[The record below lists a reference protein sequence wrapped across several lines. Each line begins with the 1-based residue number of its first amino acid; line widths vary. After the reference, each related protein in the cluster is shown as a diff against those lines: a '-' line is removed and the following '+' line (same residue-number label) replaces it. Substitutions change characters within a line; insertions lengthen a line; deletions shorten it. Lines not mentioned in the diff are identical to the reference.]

1 MNTGIAGTGAALL
14 IQGQS
19 GLGKSRAVLEVM
31 ERNPAMLW
39 VYVSSRDPKA
49 LKRLA
54 RKLLKLDVPI
64 EHRVGLKWLIE
75 SDNIDNRT
83 FSAEDFSRSVV
94 SSIVFSIR
102 SLNERKP
109 VGIIIED
116 IEESNPILKLVL
128 SSLLDDAVKENLL
141 VIMTSRPGGISRR
154 GLNASCWTPWKAMQ

>member
-1 MNTGIAGTGAALL
+1 
-14 IQGQS
+14 
-19 GLGKSRAVLEVM
+19 M

-75 SDNIDNRT
+75 SENIDNRT

-94 SSIVFSIR
+94 SSIVFHSK
-102 SLNERKP
+102 SK
-109 VGIIIED
+109 
-116 IEESNPILKLVL
+116 
-128 SSLLDDAVKENLL
+128 
-141 VIMTSRPGGISRR
+141 
-154 GLNASCWTPWKAMQ
+154 